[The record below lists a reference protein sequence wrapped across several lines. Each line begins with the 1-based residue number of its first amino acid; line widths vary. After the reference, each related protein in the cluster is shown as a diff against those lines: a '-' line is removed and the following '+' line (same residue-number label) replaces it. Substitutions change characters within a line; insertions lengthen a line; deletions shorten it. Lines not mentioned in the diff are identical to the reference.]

1 MILLETAPG
10 SKAYTPVRSIIEFTQ
25 RTGIT
30 PIMKREC
37 GCYTKREGCLCGIDA
52 QATAENGNFSL
63 DVGDKYDSHTYAFSF
78 RKTTSNMNWPSTTGN
93 PSGKGRSNN

>member
-10 SKAYTPVRSIIEFTQ
+10 SKAYTHVGSINEFTQ
-25 RTGIT
+25 RTGIA

-52 QATAENGNFSL
+52 QATAEKGDFSL
-63 DVGDKYDSHTYAFSF
+63 DVGDKYDLHTYAFSF
-78 RKTTSNMNWPSTTGN
+78 KETTSNPNWPSTTGY
-93 PSGKGRSNN
+93 PSGKGRGNN